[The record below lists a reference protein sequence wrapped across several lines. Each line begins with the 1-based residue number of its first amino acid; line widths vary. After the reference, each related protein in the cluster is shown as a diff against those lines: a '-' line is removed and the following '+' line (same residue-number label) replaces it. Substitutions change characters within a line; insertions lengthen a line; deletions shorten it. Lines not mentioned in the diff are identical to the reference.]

1 MCNLTIIPLRK
12 EPFDQSEMVNQILH
26 GETFKIIKN
35 NKKWSK
41 VSLLHDSYEGWICN
55 KQFIEISNEEIHQL
69 NSTKTVFSSETIYS
83 CSTKYILLGSILPS
97 FETEKFNIN
106 NTNYIFKGKTTIGY
120 KRKEKIVENAKL
132 LLNPPYLWG
141 GRSILG
147 IDCSGFT
154 QLIYRMNG
162 INIPRDAYQQAEI
175 GKNIC
180 LNESNKGDLAFFEKE
195 NKITHVGII
204 INKNEIIHAS
214 GHVRI
219 DKIDKNG
226 IFDKKNQEYTHN
238 LKLIKKIF

>member
-1 MCNLTIIPLRK
+1 
-12 EPFDQSEMVNQILH
+12 
-26 GETFKIIKN
+26 
-35 NKKWSK
+35 
-41 VSLLHDSYEGWICN
+41 
-55 KQFIEISNEEIHQL
+55 
-69 NSTKTVFSSETIYS
+69 
-83 CSTKYILLGSILPS
+83 
-97 FETEKFNIN
+97 
-106 NTNYIFKGKTTIGY
+106 
-120 KRKEKIVENAKL
+120 
-132 LLNPPYLWG
+132 
-141 GRSILG
+141 
-147 IDCSGFT
+147 
-154 QLIYRMNG
+154 MNG